1 MSNTLTAR
9 VTWAMTATVALFVGL
24 MAVLAFS
31 IMYEQEDEL
40 ADQLVQIE
48 MHRLIERIDL
58 GEIDTGRQPIEL
70 GPRTE
75 AWLSGKGAEAAMPA
89 ALRGLS
95 TGPHEI
101 ELNDR
106 ILHVLVAESSAGHL
120 TVVFDATRNEQR
132 VNRFGLI
139 MLLLW
144 ILCLVAGYWLARA
157 TAAIVVG
164 RMHAITERIA
174 GWDPDTAQPAEQRAA
189 SKDEAGRLLEAFNRM
204 QDRVDRSIARER
216 EFAANLSHEIRTP
229 LAALRSDIEM
239 LTLDELLASEQQPRL
254 QRMAEVID
262 EVSTTMVAARALS
275 RPRRDANRQSFDLGE
290 LIEDVCMTLA
300 ARAEAAQLRICN
312 DVPASH
318 TLRADRYALQIVL
331 RNLIGNAVD
340 HAAPARLE
348 IRLAGEALVIEDDGP
363 GIPDDELPFVFERFH
378 HGRLLDQGGTT
389 ESPDTDHGLGL
400 AIARRICAQQGWL
413 ISVASATAGERHGT
427 RFTLVFDE
435 NST

>member
-1 MSNTLTAR
+1 MSDTLTSR

-40 ADQLVQIE
+40 ADQLLQVE
-48 MHRLIERIDL
+48 MRRLIDRIEE
-58 GEIDTGRQPIEL
+58 GEININRQPIEV
-70 GPRTE
+70 GPSTE
-75 AWLSGKGAEAAMPA
+75 AWLADHPAGAAMPA

-95 TGPHEI
+95 AGPHEI
-101 ELNDR
+101 EYGDR
-106 ILHVLVAESSAGHL
+106 VLHAVVAESGAGVL

-144 ILCLVAGYWLARA
+144 SLCLVAGYWLARV
-157 TAAIVVG
+157 TAGIVVG

-174 GWDPDTAQPAEQRAA
+174 GWDPDATPPAEQRTA

-239 LTLDELLASEQQPRL
+239 AGLDGSVDSGQLERF
-254 QRMAEVID
+254 QRMARAID
-262 EVSTTMVAARALS
+262 EVSATIDAARALS
-275 RPRRDANRQSFDLGE
+275 RPRHVANRQPFDLGE
-290 LIEDVCMTLA
+290 LVEDVCTTLA
-300 ARAEAAQLRICN
+300 ARAAAAGLRIRN
-312 DVPASH
+312 QVPAGH
-318 TLRADRYALQIVL
+318 FLRAERYALQIVL

-340 HAAPARLE
+340 HAAPARLD
-348 IRLAGEALVIEDDGP
+348 IRIEGDALLIEDDGP
-363 GIPDDELPFVFERFH
+363 GIGKDELPFVFERFH
-378 HGRLLDQGGTT
+378 HGRLADQGGTMA
-389 ESPDTDHGLGL
+389 PLDGDHGLGL
-400 AIARRICAQQGWL
+400 AIARRICEQQGWL
-413 ISVASATAGERHGT
+413 INVTSATAGERRGT
-427 RFTLVFDE
+427 RFDLAFDE

>member
-1 MSNTLTAR
+1 MSNTLTSR
-9 VTWAMTATVALFVGL
+9 VTWALTATVALFVGL

-48 MHRLIERIDL
+48 MRRLIDRIET
-58 GEIDTGRQPIEL
+58 GEIDIGRQPIEL

-75 AWLSGKGAEAAMPA
+75 AWLSGNGADTAMPV

-95 TGPHEI
+95 AGPHEI
-101 ELNDR
+101 ELGDR
-106 ILHVLVAESSAGHL
+106 VLHALVAESSAGQL
-120 TVVFDATRNEQR
+120 TVVFDATQNEQR

-144 ILCLVAGYWLARA
+144 SLCLVAGYWLARA
-157 TAAIVVG
+157 MAGIVVG

-174 GWDPDTAQPAEQRAA
+174 GWDPDTAQRAEQGAA

-239 LTLDELLASEQQPRL
+239 VGLDDSLAQGQQLRC
-254 QRMAEVID
+254 QRMASALD
-262 EVSTTMVAARALS
+262 EVSATIDAARALS
-275 RPRRDANRQSFDLGE
+275 RPRRAANCQPFELGE
-290 LIEDVCMTLA
+290 LIEDVCTTLA
-300 ARAEAAQLRICN
+300 ARAEVAGLRIRN
-312 DVPASH
+312 EVPGGHSVH
-318 TLRADRYALQIVL
+318 ADRYSLQIVL
-331 RNLIGNAVD
+331 RNLIGNAID
-340 HAAPARLE
+340 HAAPAQLDIRLE
-348 IRLAGEALVIEDDGP
+348 GDALVIEDDGP
-363 GIPDDELPFVFERFH
+363 GIGKDELPFVFERFH
-378 HGRLLDQGGTT
+378 HGRLVDQGNTT
-389 ESPDTDHGLGL
+389 ESASGDHGLGL
-400 AIARRICAQQGWL
+400 AIARRVCEQQGWL
-413 ISVASATAGERHGT
+413 INVASATVGEHHGT
-427 RFTLVFDE
+427 RFELIFDE